1 MAENTIDSLQ
11 IDLSANVRSAT
22 NSIDKLIYSMEK
34 LQTQVRGF
42 SNINLGGF
50 TNSMRAIRESMSGFS
65 GVGNLTKG
73 ITQLQRLSRINFEGM
88 TNAASGI
95 REIASALRSMN
106 GVSVPNLSGLDN
118 LSQSIR
124 KFGGKN
130 ISNAVQ
136 YLPSIANDLTSFIRS
151 LNGIGGLQFDFSGVS
166 SLVQSV
172 SRLGGTKST
181 QAAANLLPIKNYLVE
196 FITELNGIG
205 ALNFDVA
212 SLSQF
217 VQAVSRLGSKSVT
230 TAAGGN
236 IKNLTSALSQM
247 MTVLSNAPVANQQI
261 IQLIQSIA
269 QIASSGGAA
278 SSAIRNVSSGLTRY
292 TQSAQASTSA
302 SKGLASAIGRVY
314 ATYFLLFRAFS
325 GLGNAIKNSMDLQ
338 ETFNYFSV
346 AMDKIGKDAAD
357 SWEEAGYD
365 SAQSY
370 ADSFE
375 NRSEELTQKM
385 TGYIFDEEGN
395 AEYIGGRNLGMDPN
409 EVMQYQA
416 MYAQMANSIGLTGET
431 ALNTSKALTM
441 LGADWASLRN
451 IETDEAWGKLASA
464 LAGETEAVR
473 QLGVD
478 VTEATLQQTAYKY
491 GIDQTV
497 GSMDRATKI
506 QLTLLS
512 VLDQSRIAWGDL
524 AKTIQS
530 PSNQLRV
537 IQANITN
544 LARAI
549 GNIFL
554 PVITKVLPYI
564 NAFIIALQRLF
575 QWIGSLL
582 GVETGSFSDSIGGAD
597 DAIGGF
603 VDDIDDAASGLD
615 DANTNAKKLK
625 KTVLSFD
632 ELNQL
637 NDNDINTSAGGGG
650 GGGTGIGGSS
660 QLDSAISDLL
670 SEYEKVWNDAF
681 NSMSVRSEELAD
693 KISSAFQ
700 KIYDKIEPLRIAF
713 GNLWDAIKPF
723 AKSVG
728 RGLIEFLGDFGD
740 LAINFGNYVVAPVLN
755 DIADAIRKIDPD
767 TAEDIGYALGIIGTA
782 LAGFKVASWIQNG
795 LFGKKGLLVTT
806 FSALATH
813 PYIAIASGVAAVV
826 FALDKFG
833 YIDVDWD
840 TWGDALSNL
849 WSVLKKFVKGIGSGL
864 VSFIE
869 TLLDVMSPA
878 LEGLINGAAKALEAL
893 FGALDMIPE
902 NVLEAIGEGV
912 GKLAA
917 AFITFKGIS
926 GVSRII
932 STVGTAL
939 GEFLGLSKTY
949 ALATIATDT
958 ASVAGGIGAF
968 KGVSSSSGIIGKL
981 STALGGLLSVAAAH
995 PLATV
1000 AAGLGAVAVSLVAIN
1015 SSAAGSDALK
1025 EYAEG
1030 VDELS
1035 KSISE
1040 SNEEIQSNLSEIEKS
1055 MSSIDTSDAAEDRF
1069 LEGLI
1074 GEYDELASKTNL
1086 TVFEKQRLRDI
1097 TDELVEKIPDL
1108 SYYIN
1113 EETGYLELQGDA
1125 LDVLIKKQQ
1134 LNYKVQAYEDLLVE
1148 AYKEQVAAEQALEKA
1163 EDERDQLWADYLE
1176 DTPIPQDV
1184 LDQFMNAKGD
1194 DYAKLVRQISQDY
1207 LNPAITGEEL
1217 ESKYGFYDMG
1227 SEDRG
1232 MSKLYTEVGMLSS
1245 AWRTLSQ
1252 DVDSASETLDN
1263 ANGKIETLTDELYYS
1278 QEAVSALDFSSLVA
1292 NIGNTIDQAG
1302 GLWVKGLNGWKQISG
1317 EKALEIYQQ
1326 IKEGLIPENGQ
1337 GYYETGEGV
1346 MYAFGNGIGSAA
1358 SGAVQTFDSAFLG
1371 ELNKDL
1377 MEHGTMLMYQ
1387 NGQLIVKNFGEGM
1400 SDVAPDLRETMSW
1413 LASESGQGF
1422 INGLYNTANSIR
1434 NSAVIAVA
1442 KNAVNAVSD
1451 YLEIGSP
1458 SKVFERIAEFCG
1470 QGFTKGIPY
1479 GMQGALNYFGQLPN
1493 LISLQMDKL
1502 NYTMNNIAQNGIKGF
1517 SDGLQKNDIAY
1528 QMQNIVSQIQNAFNQ
1543 LYNIGR
1549 QAMIGFRN
1557 GLLSVDIPTPHLKIN
1572 THQMQFGNT
1581 TISLPSFDYDW
1592 YAEGGLVNGEIWGM
1606 NELGNPEM
1614 IGRVGRGSSRTAVA
1628 NNAIISEAIEGAVER
1643 AMSRAL
1649 MNNGQMNPEVTVYAE
1664 LTTEDEV
1671 LARAVTRGQRKIDY
1685 RMNPVRNY

>member
-11 IDLSANVRSAT
+11 IDLSANARSAT

-42 SNINLGGF
+42 SNIKLSGF
-50 TNSMRAIRESMSGFS
+50 TNSMKAIRESMSGFS

-230 TAAGGN
+230 TAASGN

-247 MTVLSNAPVANQQI
+247 MTVLSKAPIANQQI
-261 IQLIQSIA
+261 VQLIQSIA

-346 AMDKIGKDAAD
+346 AMEKVGKDAAD
-357 SWEEAGYD
+357 SWAEAGYD

-375 NRSEELTQKM
+375 KRSEELTQKM

-700 KIYDKIEPLRIAF
+700 KIYDKIEPLRIAL
-713 GNLWDAIKPF
+713 GNLWEAIKPF
-723 AKSVG
+723 AQSVG
-728 RGLIEFLGDFGD
+728 RGLIEFLGDFGN
-740 LAINFGNYVVAPVLN
+740 LAINFGNYVVAPVLD
-755 DIADAIRKIDPD
+755 DIADAIRRIDPD

-782 LAGFKVASWIQNG
+782 IASFKVAGWVQSG
-795 LFGKKGLLVTT
+795 LFGKSGLLATT
-806 FSALATH
+806 FAALAAH
-813 PYIAIASGVAAVV
+813 PYIAIATGVAAVV
-826 FALDKFG
+826 VALDKFG

-849 WSVLKKFVKGIGSGL
+849 WSVLKKFVKGIGAGL

-893 FGALDMIPE
+893 FGVLDMIPE
-902 NVLEAIGEGV
+902 DVLVGIGEGV

-917 AFITFKGIS
+917 AFVAFKGVS
-926 GVSRII
+926 GISRII
-932 STVGTAL
+932 STIGTAL

-949 ALATIATDT
+949 ALATVATDT
-958 ASVAGGIGAF
+958 VSIASGMGAF
-968 KGVSSSSGIIGKL
+968 KSVSSSSGIIGKL
-981 STALGGLLSVAAAH
+981 STAFGGLISVVTAH

-1000 AAGLGAVAVSLVAIN
+1000 AAGVATFAAALVQLN
-1015 SSAAGSDALK
+1015 SSAQGSDELQAYSDSVDNFISELSAK
-1025 EYAEG
+1025 NQQIAEENQRISEYTLDSGQDEMMYVENLARRYQELYDKTNKTYIEKQQLRDMS
-1030 VDELS
+1030 DEL
-1035 KSISE
+1035 I
-1040 SNEEIQSNLSEIEKS
+1040 
-1055 MSSIDTSDAAEDRF
+1055 
-1069 LEGLI
+1069 
-1074 GEYDELASKTNL
+1074 
-1086 TVFEKQRLRDI
+1086 QRLP
-1097 TDELVEKIPDL
+1097 ELSDKIDA
-1108 SYYIN
+1108 
-1113 EETGYLELQGDA
+1113 ETGLLNLQGDEI
-1125 LDVLIKKQQ
+1125 DTLIRKTQTYYKLQAAQDILVDAYAEQ
-1134 LNYKVQAYEDLLVE
+1134 LK
-1148 AYKEQVAAEQALEKA
+1148 AEQALNEAKEKQNELVEDYIKNSQLSEDTIRRALGTEEERGKLLREIAVDFQNLGNGMITQQEIVAKWGPIAEGGIKAMSDEIWGLIDGYEALNPEIEEANQNYADATENVTYFEKA
-1163 EDERDQLWADYLE
+1163 V
-1176 DTPIPQDV
+1176 DV
-1184 LDQFMNAKGD
+1184 LGDSMSAFEWSEFVVNAG
-1194 DYAKLVRQISQDY
+1194 
-1207 LNPAITGEEL
+1207 NAI
-1217 ESKYGFYDMG
+1217 
-1227 SEDRG
+1227 
-1232 MSKLYTEVGMLSS
+1232 
-1245 AWRTLSQ
+1245 
-1252 DVDSASETLDN
+1252 DN
-1263 ANGKIETLTDELYYS
+1263 AR
-1278 QEAVSALDFSSLVA
+1278 
-1292 NIGNTIDQAG
+1292 
-1302 GLWVKGLNGWKQISG
+1302 GLWVQGLDGWEQITG
-1317 EKALEIYQQ
+1317 EKALNIYQG
-1326 IKEGLIPENGQ
+1326 IVDGLYPENGQ
-1337 GYYETGEGV
+1337 GYYDI
-1346 MYAFGNGIGSAA
+1346 GNGMMVSLGTGIGDA
-1358 SGAVQTFDSAFLG
+1358 SQGAIATLDSAFMSELNQELLG
-1371 ELNKDL
+1371 EGL
-1377 MEHGTMLMYQ
+1377 MIMNQG
-1387 NGQLIVKNFGEGM
+1387 GQLMIRELSTTIQNATPEVKQAMNWM
-1400 SDVAPDLRETMSW
+1400 AT
-1413 LASESGQGF
+1413 ESGQGF
-1422 INGLYNTANSIR
+1422 INGITSMTESIR
-1434 NSAVIAVA
+1434 NSAIKSVA
-1442 KNAVNAVSD
+1442 QNAVDAVRN

-1458 SKVFERIAEFCG
+1458 SKVFEQIAEFCG
-1470 QGFTKGIPY
+1470 QGFSNGLPT
-1479 GMQGALNYFGQLPN
+1479 GMQDAMTYFSQLPSV
-1493 LISLQMDKL
+1493 ISKQLDKL
-1502 NYTMNNIAQNGIKGF
+1502 NYTMNRLAQNGIQGF
-1517 SDGLQKNDIAY
+1517 SDGLQTNDIAR
-1528 QMQNIVSQIQNAFNQ
+1528 QIQNIVSQIQNAFSQ

-1549 QAMIGFRN
+1549 QAMIGFRD

-1581 TISLPSFDYDW
+1581 TISLPTFDYDW